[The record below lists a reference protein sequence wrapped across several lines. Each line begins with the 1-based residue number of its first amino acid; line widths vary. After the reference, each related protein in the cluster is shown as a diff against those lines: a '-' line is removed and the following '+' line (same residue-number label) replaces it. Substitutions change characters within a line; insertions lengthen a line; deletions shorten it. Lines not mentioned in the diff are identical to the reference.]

1 MKIRHKVLKFK
12 ILIALCGCLIV
23 SGCEKQTDGMGKT
36 QVTNNEKITISE
48 SESMTLDKT
57 QGIFYDSF
65 SEPNIYESAI
75 NKLYVRMD
83 VTDCTETSCELDFK
97 DYSKNGE
104 RPFEIMTGEEYYLQ
118 IKQKNDWVFLPRIQ
132 NDPFTEKGLW
142 SAPGGKD
149 FHLTVNWES
158 RYGKLSKGEYRII
171 KPIISSKELDGYTI
185 FYLSQKFCVK

>member
-1 MKIRHKVLKFK
+1 M
-12 ILIALCGCLIV
+12 A
-23 SGCEKQTDGMGKT
+23 GCEKQTDGTEKDR
-36 QVTNNEKITISE
+36 VTNNEKFTISK
-48 SESMTLDKT
+48 SESMTSDNT
-57 QGIFYDSF
+57 QGMFYDSF
-65 SEPNIYESAI
+65 SEPCIYESVI

-83 VTDCTETSCELDFK
+83 VVDCAETNCELKFK
-97 DYSKNGE
+97 DYSTNGE

-118 IKQKNDWVFLPRIQ
+118 TKQKNDWAFLPVIQ

-171 KPIISSKELDGYTI
+171 KPIVCSKELDGYKI
-185 FYLSQKFCVK
+185 FYLSQEFCIK